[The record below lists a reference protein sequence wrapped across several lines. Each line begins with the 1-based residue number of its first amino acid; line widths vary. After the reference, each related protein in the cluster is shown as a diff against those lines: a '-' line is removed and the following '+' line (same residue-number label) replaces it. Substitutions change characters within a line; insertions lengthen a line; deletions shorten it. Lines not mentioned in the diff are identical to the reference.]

1 MAGRMTGSEAAFDA
15 EYEALPAAVKMA
27 VTKREY
33 AWMDPE
39 QRVRIQDD
47 LCMPDVGED

>member
-1 MAGRMTGSEAAFDA
+1 MEPTAFDA
-15 EYEALPAAVKMA
+15 EYEALPMPVKMA

-39 QRVRIQDD
+39 QRARIQDD
-47 LCMPDVGED
+47 LCLPDVVED